1 MNLKN
6 LELFAIQKTDLSF
19 GNDAFA
25 LPISD
30 NLYSHHQAAL
40 IDAIEFADKLC
51 ADMVKEENLWWP
63 IDGGPVREW
72 KVEYNDDGAVIF
84 CDGEA
89 AWDIEV
95 FIMTV
100 KE

>member
-6 LELFAIQKTDLSF
+6 LELFAIQVFDHDVDDPEPL
-19 GNDAFA
+19 
-25 LPISD
+25 LISD
-30 NLYSHHQAAL
+30 SLYSHHQAAL
-40 IDAIEFADKLC
+40 IDAIEYADKLH
-51 ADMVKEENLWWP
+51 AETINEENVWSS
-63 IDGGPVREW
+63 IGGGVARAW
-72 KVEYNDDGAVIF
+72 TIEYNDDGAVIF

-89 AWDIEV
+89 AWDVEV